1 MKLKLRLVTLSD
13 GGQEIDTVDVAVL
26 DKGCERV
33 EQVGL
38 TLVESKAILK
48 ETQRHVVGRQVAAF
62 VEAHVRCECGK
73 RFGNKGHHTIVF
85 RTLFGNVSIESPR
98 LRRCACRPRENA
110 TFSPRWRS

>member
-38 TLVESKAILK
+38 TLAESKAILK

-62 VEAHVRCECGK
+62 VDAHVRCECGK
-73 RFGNKGHHTIVF
+73 RFGNKGRHTIVF
-85 RTLFGNVSIESPR
+85 RTLFGNSPSR
-98 LRRCACRPRENA
+98 ARACVAAPAALARTRRSAR
-110 TFSPRWRS
+110 RWRS